1 MSKKIVFMGTPKFSV
16 ETLKIL
22 ADSHYDIA
30 CVYTQPAKKS
40 LRGQR
45 INESAVQ
52 KVARELKLNFRCPV
66 NLNNKEEYDY
76 FKSLNPYIVIVVAYG
91 KIIPKNYL
99 NIPNKGF
106 INIHASLLPKWRG
119 AAPIQRSIMSRDQ
132 YSGISIMQIKED
144 LDVGPIMRQIKVKIE
159 EQTTTKIL
167 SDKLSEL
174 GAKNILDCISTIE
187 KEKANFIDQE
197 HSEATYA
204 KKINKLESQI
214 TWKEKAENVLAKI
227 NALNPSP
234 GSWFELNNVRYKIWK
249 AEVCNDSGE
258 PGKVIDKNLIVAC
271 KEKSI
276 KILEIQREGKNKLLI
291 NDFLSGTNIAI
302 GSKIS

>member
-1 MSKKIVFMGTPKFSV
+1 MSKKIVFMGTPTFSV
-16 ETLKIL
+16 EKLKIL

>member
-16 ETLKIL
+16 ETLKVL
-22 ADSHYDIA
+22 VDSDYDIA
-30 CVYTQPAKKS
+30 CVYTQSAKKS

-45 INESAVQ
+45 VNESPVQ

-167 SDKLSEL
+167 SEKLSEL

-187 KEKANFIDQE
+187 KEKASFIDQK

>member
-1 MSKKIVFMGTPKFSV
+1 MGTPKFSV
-16 ETLKIL
+16 ETLKVL

-40 LRGQR
+40 LRGQK

-52 KVARELKLNFRCPV
+52 KIARELKLNFRCPE
-66 NLNNKEEYDY
+66 NLNNEEEYDY
-76 FKSLNPYIVIVVAYG
+76 FKSLNPYIVVVVAYG

-132 YSGISIMQIKED
+132 YSGISIMKIKED
-144 LDVGPIMRQIKVKIE
+144 LDVGPFMKQIKVKIE

-167 SDKLSEL
+167 SEKLSEL

-187 KEKANFIDQE
+187 NEKASFIGQE
-197 HSEATYA
+197 HSKATYA

-214 TWKEKAENVLAKI
+214 VWKEKAEDILAKI

-258 PGKVIDKNLIVAC
+258 PGKVIDKNLTVAC

-276 KILEIQREGKNKLLI
+276 KILEIQREGKNKLSI
-291 NDFLSGTNIAI
+291 NDFLSGTNIAL